1 MVKRGE
7 RGRGEGVKGGR
18 DSRDVGAAVVT
29 IGYTTCVHG
38 ACRTLRHLPART
50 FWATPEVSVRVP
62 HVPLSRCCQVAE
74 VGGARICGAHWPGPF
89 CLAGGLS
96 GAARA
101 SERMPTR
108 GHDLKGAHRRGAPH
122 VARRHAAVPRALQLR
137 VALDDWDRN
146 NVHERVRA

>member
-1 MVKRGE
+1 MSK
-7 RGRGEGVKGGR
+7 
-18 DSRDVGAAVVT
+18 
-29 IGYTTCVHG
+29 VHS
-38 ACRTLRHLPART
+38 
-50 FWATPEVSVRVP
+50 EVSVRVP

-108 GHDLKGAHRRGAPH
+108 GHDLKGAHRRNPPARAHALWAGDLPRPPEGSARPPGALLQPWRA
-122 VARRHAAVPRALQLR
+122 ARRPLR
-137 VALDDWDRN
+137 N
-146 NVHERVRA
+146 